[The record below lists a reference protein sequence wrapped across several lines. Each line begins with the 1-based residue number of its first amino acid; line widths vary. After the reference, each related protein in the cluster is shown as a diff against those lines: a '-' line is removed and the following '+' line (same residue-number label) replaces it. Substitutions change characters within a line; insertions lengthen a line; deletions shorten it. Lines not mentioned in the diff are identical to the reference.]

1 MANQAIN
8 FFYIFFFSF
17 LPVLGWFWFILKE
30 DPHPEPRSLTALS
43 LLLGGVAVFLSFY
56 AELSLEQFGLSSH
69 TAPFLY
75 YFYSSVIEEVFKF
88 LPIALFIFTRR
99 AFDEPIDAM
108 VYMGFA
114 ALGFSF
120 LENFFGLYTLASSS
134 VTLVMVVALMRALS
148 ANFLHMLASVL
159 IGFGFAESLKLRR
172 VLPFVF
178 SIIVAILLHFI
189 YNMYIVEQDAMLYV
203 FPILWAVFF
212 IVLKEFD
219 FIKARSLPRHTS
231 KQLPSEHSF

>member
-1 MANQAIN
+1 M
-8 FFYIFFFSF
+8 
-17 LPVLGWFWFILKE
+17 LGWFWFILKE
-30 DPHPEPRSLTALS
+30 DAHPEPRSLTALS
-43 LLLGGVAVFLSFY
+43 FFLGGVAVFLSFY
-56 AELSLEQFGLSSH
+56 AELSLDKFGITSH
-69 TAPFLY
+69 ASPFLY

-99 AFDEPIDAM
+99 AFDEAIDAM

-134 VTLVMVVALMRALS
+134 VAMVMMIALMRSLS
-148 ANFLHMLASVL
+148 ANFLHMLASIL
-159 IGFGFAESLKLRR
+159 IGFGFAESLKIRR

-178 SIIVAILLHFI
+178 SFIVAILLHFI
-189 YNMYIVEQDAMLYV
+189 YNMYIIEQDAMLYI

-219 FIKARSLPRHTS
+219 FIKAKSLPRHTVGATPIES
-231 KQLPSEHSF
+231 